1 MVELDGRQ
9 HTPLADAECT
19 TCLEGLGYRLL
30 RFWNSDVIENR
41 DGVVETILAALLE
54 RTAP

>member
-1 MVELDGRQ
+1 V
-9 HTPLADAECT
+9 
-19 TCLEGLGYRLL
+19 L